1 MAEAPSDPAAL
12 ARRHRRV
19 AITCAT
25 FVAAMVGA
33 SYAAVPLYDM
43 FCRATGF
50 GGTPVTAEKAPDN
63 TLERTFEVRF
73 DSNVN
78 GIPWRFVPEA
88 KSVTL
93 KAGEVKTVYYKIINT
108 DWEPTQGIASYNV
121 TPESIAPYFSKIQ
134 CFCFSEQTLGPGQAL
149 ELPVVFFIDP
159 AIADD
164 RNLDSVSSVTL
175 SYTFF
180 PSKAPPKPVANAG
193 PPADKPK
200 L

>member
-1 MAEAPSDPAAL
+1 MAEPTVDQAELS
-12 ARRHRRV
+12 RRHRRV
-19 AITCAT
+19 ALYCLT

-33 SYAAVPLYDM
+33 AYAAVPLYDL
-43 FCRATGF
+43 FCKTTGF
-50 GGTPVTAEKAPDN
+50 GGTPVTAEKAPDK

-88 KSVTL
+88 KSVTV

-108 DWEPTQGIASYNV
+108 DWTATRGIASYNV

-134 CFCFSEQTLGPGQAL
+134 CFCFSEQTLGPGQQL
-149 ELPVVFFIDP
+149 ELPVVFFVDP
-159 AIADD
+159 AIVDD
-164 RNLDSVSSVTL
+164 HELDSISTVTL

-180 PSKAPPKPVANAG
+180 PSKEPPKPVANAG
-193 PPADKPK
+193 SPADKPK